1 MTHPQNSPRGLFS
14 KQTVYIGG
22 VKLANPASTNLQLGG
37 GLALSGK
44 TAYATQNSTAV
55 IMASG
60 LALSGQST
68 YMTANSTANII
79 FPVLA
84 AIPATRVVGGIA
96 FVSNS
101 TGKSLVFHSTGTT
114 WVYAS
119 KTSVLA

>member
-37 GLALSGK
+37 GLALSG
-44 TAYATQNSTAV
+44 
-55 IMASG
+55 
-60 LALSGQST
+60 QST
-68 YMTANSTANII
+68 YLTANSTANII